1 MLDRLSLYLCSPEV
15 QELFGTSSAQDK
27 VTAPLIFCYFPGVH
41 WATGSGGTEV
51 DFIPHKL
58 KYI

>member
-41 WATGSGGTEV
+41 GATGTEV
-51 DFIPHKL
+51 DFIPNKL